1 MTMFDLLNEEREYLC
16 KLVETAHRELLHE
29 LHHAAKQDF
38 KESLKREIELNETVS
53 AKLERVLAARM

>member
-1 MTMFDLLNEEREYLC
+1 MDDLSNEDREYLR
-16 KLVETAHRELLHE
+16 KLLSAAQKELLHE

-38 KESLKREIELNETVS
+38 KESLKRELELNERVF